1 MLPEHAMFPQPMLR
15 SEPRPNDPSTDL
27 AHTLEEHLLAGFPPD
42 LALDLVL
49 NELVV
54 RAAAAT
60 HADAAA
66 LALTRGDQMV
76 CRAAT
81 GKLAPGLGVPLSSRN
96 GLSGACLQ
104 TRQPQHSADTE
115 TDPRVDR
122 DASQRLGIRSILIV
136 PVFRVPDDDSHVA
149 NDRSNTNEKNDKVIE
164 LMGILEVFSA
174 RPSAFSNSDQKLLE
188 AFATQCARIRVVAT
202 ELSWHKPAANFIS
215 HDFMPPP
222 LPQVDFVSPSL
233 ASPKPPTFATNRSVP
248 DKVPVDVR
256 AESIANRAVESMPS
270 LAPTPLVVPPISVSP
285 KIIAAGPASPRS
297 RYELWSVV
305 IGGLAIVATIG
316 VSFLIGSRIGWL
328 RQATSPAWISKS
340 APTKATLAS
349 GPAEQDLAAVSQPA
363 NRSAEKTADGTSAR
377 ASDRTWQKARQKT
390 TTPAA
395 ASDELVV
402 YEKGKVVFR
411 MKPVPAKAN
420 AARSGQAGGQPVNS
434 TTNSTSANDVAR
446 QDANAVVEA
455 SSTARIAPSQNIWLS
470 PQEAEARLLIRT
482 DPHFPA
488 EAIAAHRAGNVV
500 LEVQVAEDG
509 SVSNIRTLSGD
520 PLLANAAIAA
530 VRNWRYRPYREHNR
544 PTQFQTDVS
553 LIFSLPN

>member
-1 MLPEHAMFPQPMLR
+1 MFPQPMLR
-15 SEPRPNDPSTDL
+15 SEPRPNDPPTDL

-54 RAAAAT
+54 RAADAT

-104 TRQPQHSADTE
+104 THQPQLSADTE

-122 DASQRLGIRSILIV
+122 DASRRMGIRSILIV

-149 NDRSNTNEKNDKVIE
+149 NDRSNANEKNEKVVE

-174 RPSAFSNSDQKLLE
+174 RPSAFSNSDQKVLE
-188 AFATQCARIRVVAT
+188 GFATQCARIRVVAT

-215 HDFMPPP
+215 RDFMPAP
-222 LPQVDFVSPSL
+222 LPQFDFVSPSL
-233 ASPKPPTFATNRSVP
+233 ASPKPPTFAPNRSVP

-256 AESIANRAVESMPS
+256 AESIANRTVESIPS

-285 KIIAAGPASPRS
+285 KIIAAGPASTRS

-305 IGGLAIVATIG
+305 IGGLAIVATVG
-316 VSFLIGSRIGWL
+316 VSFLIGSRVGWL
-328 RQATSPAWISKS
+328 RQVTSHGWITQS
-340 APTKATLAS
+340 APASATPAS
-349 GPAEQDLAAVSQPA
+349 GPVEQNPVLVSQPE
-363 NRSAEKTADGTSAR
+363 NRSPEKTAEKTSGGTSNR
-377 ASDRTWQKARQKT
+377 PSDGVSGKARQT
-390 TTPAA
+390 AA
-395 ASDELVV
+395 AAADELVV

-411 MKPVPAKAN
+411 MKPVPAKSD
-420 AARSGQAGGQPVNS
+420 AARSDQAGRRPVNS
-434 TTNSTSANDVAR
+434 TSKSTSANDVAG
-446 QDANAVVEA
+446 QDTNAVVEA
-455 SSTARIAPSQNIWLS
+455 SSTARIASSQNIWLS
-470 PQEAEARLLIRT
+470 PQEAETRLLIRT

-488 EAIAAHRAGNVV
+488 EAIAAHRSGNVV

-520 PLLANAAIAA
+520 PILANAAIAA
-530 VRNWRYRPYREHNR
+530 VRNWRYQPYREHNR
-544 PTQFQTDVS
+544 PTQFQTDVTLS
-553 LIFSLPN
+553 FSLPN

>member
-1 MLPEHAMFPQPMLR
+1 MFPQPMLR
-15 SEPRPNDPSTDL
+15 SEPRPNDPPTAL
-27 AHTLEEHLLAGFPPD
+27 AHTLEQHLLAGFPPD

-49 NELVV
+49 NELVA
-54 RAAAAT
+54 RAAGAT

-136 PVFRVPDDDSHVA
+136 PVFRVPDDDSRVA
-149 NDRSNTNEKNDKVIE
+149 NDRSNANDKSDKGAE

-174 RPSAFSNSDQKLLE
+174 RPSAFSYSDQEVLE
-188 AFATQCARIRVVAT
+188 GFAKQCARIRVVAT
-202 ELSWHKPAANFIS
+202 ELSWHKPAANFVS
-215 HDFMPPP
+215 HDFMPAP
-222 LPQVDFVSPSL
+222 LPQVDFAPPSI
-233 ASPKPPTFATNRSVP
+233 ASPKPPAFATNRSVP
-248 DKVPVDVR
+248 DKVPAVVR
-256 AESIANRAVESMPS
+256 AESIANRTVDSG
-270 LAPTPLVVPPISVSP
+270 LVATS
-285 KIIAAGPASPRS
+285 S

-305 IGGLAIVATIG
+305 IGGLAIVATVG
-316 VSFLIGSRIGWL
+316 VSFLIGSRVGWL
-328 RQATSPAWISKS
+328 RQVTSHGWITQSTTANATP
-340 APTKATLAS
+340 AS
-349 GPAEQDLAAVSQPA
+349 GPVEQNPAVVTRQA
-363 NRSAEKTADGTSAR
+363 NRSPEKTAEKTSGDGVSG
-377 ASDRTWQKARQKT
+377 KARQT
-390 TTPAA
+390 AA
-395 ASDELVV
+395 AAADELVI

-411 MKPVPAKAN
+411 MKPVPAKSD
-420 AARSGQAGGQPVNS
+420 AARSDDQAGRPVNS

-455 SSTARIAPSQNIWLS
+455 SSTARIASSQNILLS

-520 PLLANAAIAA
+520 PVLANAAIAA

-544 PTQFQTDVS
+544 PTQFQTDVTLS
-553 LIFSLPN
+553 FSLPN

>member
-1 MLPEHAMFPQPMLR
+1 MFPQPMLR
-15 SEPRPNDPSTDL
+15 SEPRPNDPPTDL

-54 RAAAAT
+54 RAADAT

-136 PVFRVPDDDSHVA
+136 PVFRVSDDDLHAA
-149 NDRSNTNEKNDKVIE
+149 NDPSNANDKIDIDAE

-188 AFATQCARIRVVAT
+188 GFATQCARIRVVAT

-215 HDFMPPP
+215 HDFMPAP
-222 LPQVDFVSPSL
+222 LPQVDFAPPII
-233 ASPKPPTFATNRSVP
+233 ASPKPPAFATNPSAP

-256 AESIANRAVESMPS
+256 AESIANNTFESTTSPA
-270 LAPTPLVVPPISVSP
+270 LAPLVVPPMSGP
-285 KIIAAGPASPRS
+285 LKITAAGPVPARS

-305 IGGLAIVATIG
+305 VGGLAIVATVA
-316 VSFLIGSRIGWL
+316 VSFLIGSRVGWL
-328 RQATSPAWISKS
+328 RQVTSRGWMTQSTTASATP
-340 APTKATLAS
+340 AS
-349 GPAEQDLAAVSQPA
+349 GPVEQNPVLVSRQA
-363 NRSAEKTADGTSAR
+363 NRSPEKVAEKTSGRALDKTSDGVSG
-377 ASDRTWQKARQKT
+377 KAKQT
-390 TTPAA
+390 AA
-395 ASDELVV
+395 AAADELIV

-411 MKPVPAKAN
+411 MKPVPAKSD
-420 AARSGQAGGQPVNS
+420 AARSDQAGRRPVNS

-470 PQEAEARLLIRT
+470 PQEAEARLLTRT

-488 EAIAAHRAGNVV
+488 EAIAARRAGNVV

-509 SVSNIRTLSGD
+509 SVSTVRTLSGD
-520 PLLANAAIAA
+520 PILANAAIAA
-530 VRNWRYRPYREHNR
+530 VRNWRYQPYREHDR
-544 PTQFQTDVS
+544 PTQFQTDVTLS
-553 LIFSLPN
+553 FSLPN

>member
-1 MLPEHAMFPQPMLR
+1 MFPQPMLR
-15 SEPRPNDPSTDL
+15 SEPRPNDPPTDL

-54 RAAAAT
+54 RAADAT

-149 NDRSNTNEKNDKVIE
+149 NDRSNANEKNEKVVK

-174 RPSAFSNSDQKLLE
+174 RPSAFSNSDQKVLE
-188 AFATQCARIRVVAT
+188 GFATQCARIRVVAT

-215 HDFMPPP
+215 HDFMPAP
-222 LPQVDFVSPSL
+222 LPQVDFVPPSI
-233 ASPKPPTFATNRSVP
+233 ASPKPPAFATNRSAP

-256 AESIANRAVESMPS
+256 AESMSS

-285 KIIAAGPASPRS
+285 KIIAAGPASTRS

-305 IGGLAIVATIG
+305 IGGLAIVATVG
-316 VSFLIGSRIGWL
+316 VSFLIGSRVGWL
-328 RQATSPAWISKS
+328 RQVTSHGWITQSTTANATP
-340 APTKATLAS
+340 AS
-349 GPAEQDLAAVSQPA
+349 GPVEQNPAVVSQQA
-363 NRSAEKTADGTSAR
+363 NRSPEKTAEKTSGGTSNR
-377 ASDRTWQKARQKT
+377 PSDGVSGKAKQT
-390 TTPAA
+390 AA
-395 ASDELVV
+395 ATADELVV

-434 TTNSTSANDVAR
+434 TSNSTSANDVTR
-446 QDANAVVEA
+446 QDTNAVVEA
-455 SSTARIAPSQNIWLS
+455 SSTTRIATSQNIWLS
-470 PQEAEARLLIRT
+470 PQEAETRLLIHT

-488 EAIAAHRAGNVV
+488 EAIAARRAGNVV

-509 SVSNIRTLSGD
+509 SVSDIRTLSGD
-520 PLLANAAIAA
+520 PILANAAIAA
-530 VRNWRYRPYREHNR
+530 VRNWRYQPYREHNR
-544 PTQFQTDVS
+544 PTQFQTDVTLS
-553 LIFSLPN
+553 FSLPN

>member
-1 MLPEHAMFPQPMLR
+1 MLR

-54 RAAAAT
+54 RAADAT

-149 NDRSNTNEKNDKVIE
+149 NDRSNTNEKNDKVTE

-188 AFATQCARIRVVAT
+188 GFATQCARIRVVAT

-215 HDFMPPP
+215 HDFMPAP
-222 LPQVDFVSPSL
+222 LPQVDFAPPSI
-233 ASPKPPTFATNRSVP
+233 AFPKPPAFATNRSAS

-256 AESIANRAVESMPS
+256 AESMPS
-270 LAPTPLVVPPISVSP
+270 PAPTPLVVPPISVSP
-285 KIIAAGPASPRS
+285 KIIAAGPASTRS
-297 RYELWSVV
+297 RYELWSVG
-305 IGGLAIVATIG
+305 IGGLAIVATVG
-316 VSFLIGSRIGWL
+316 VSFLIGSRVGWL
-328 RQATSPAWISKS
+328 RQVTSHGWITQS
-340 APTKATLAS
+340 APASATPAS
-349 GPAEQDLAAVSQPA
+349 GPVEPNPVLVSQQA
-363 NRSAEKTADGTSAR
+363 NRSPEKTAEKTSGGTSNR
-377 ASDRTWQKARQKT
+377 PSDRPSDGVSEKARQT
-390 TTPAA
+390 ATTPAA
-395 ASDELVV
+395 AADELVI

-411 MKPVPAKAN
+411 MKPVPAKAD
-420 AARSGQAGGQPVNS
+420 AAGSGQARQPVNS
-434 TTNSTSANDVAR
+434 SSVNDLTR
-446 QDANAVVEA
+446 QDTNAVVEA
-455 SSTARIAPSQNIWLS
+455 SSTARIATSQSVWLS
-470 PQEAEARLLIRT
+470 PQEAETRLLIRT

-488 EAIAAHRAGNVV
+488 EAVGAHRAGTVV

-509 SVSNIRTLSGD
+509 SVSNVRTLSGD
-520 PLLANAAIAA
+520 PVLANAAIAA
-530 VRNWRYRPYREHNR
+530 VRNWRYQPYRDHNR
-544 PTQFQTDVS
+544 PAQFQTDVTLS
-553 LIFSLPN
+553 FGLPN